1 MGWVGPTFPKE
12 HTVTIRPVLERSTT
26 ERGFPPQR
34 LREVLAMLCR
44 IVEAR
49 PWGVA
54 SAVPY
59 ATAQI
64 FQGEITIASGIL
76 L

>member
-1 MGWVGPTFPKE
+1 
-12 HTVTIRPVLERSTT
+12 
-26 ERGFPPQR
+26 
-34 LREVLAMLCR
+34 MLCR

-49 PWGVA
+49 LWGVT